1 MRGAFLTARQIIRL
15 ESLAYPVHERETAF
29 SSGDHHLDVG
39 NINHLFFI
47 GALLVAASILMSSLS
62 ARLGVPILVIFLAV
76 GMLAGVDGI
85 GGIVFEDYRLAFII
99 SNLALAVILLD
110 GGMRTRTATFR
121 VALKPAFSLATIGVA
136 ITSGLTGL
144 AAAWLFDLPL
154 LQGLLI
160 GAIVGSTD
168 AAVVFNLLNGKGL
181 NERVGSTLEIES
193 GSNDPMAMFLTVA
206 LIDMLLAG
214 RSSFGWDFL
223 LTLVQQFGIG
233 TVLGLVGGWLL
244 LQLINR
250 LSVADG
256 LYPLLA
262 VAGGLMIFALS
273 GAIGGS
279 GILAIYVCGLLLG
292 NRPIRNRH
300 GILHMFDG
308 LAWLSQIGM
317 FLVLGL
323 LLTPSELLP
332 IALPALA
339 LSLWMILFARPL
351 AVFLSLLPFR
361 SFHLRERLFISWIGL
376 RGAVPVILA
385 VFPLM
390 AGLENAQLFFNV
402 AFFIVLVSLLV
413 QGTTLTWAA
422 KKAKVEVPP
431 SPMPVSRTGLQV
443 HTTSQWEMFVYRLSA
458 SKWCV
463 GAALRELKMP
473 PGTRIAALF
482 RGKELLHPSGS
493 TRLKVDDILCVI
505 GHDEDLPALG
515 KLFSQAPKRGQDLRF
530 FGDFILEADAQLSAI
545 TALYG
550 LKLGD
555 VNGEQ
560 TIGAFMAEEVGG
572 NPVVGDQIEWNGLTW
587 TVAAMDAGE
596 VRKVGLKFPEGDK
609 PGPQLMF

>member
-1 MRGAFLTARQIIRL
+1 M
-15 ESLAYPVHERETAF
+15 
-29 SSGDHHLDVG
+29 DVG

-62 ARLGVPILVIFLAV
+62 ARLGVPILVIFLGV
-76 GMLAGVDGI
+76 GMLAGVDGV
-85 GGIVFEDYRLAFII
+85 GGIVFEDYQLAFVI

-121 VALKPAFSLATIGVA
+121 VALKPAFSLATLGVA
-136 ITSGLTGL
+136 ITSGFTGL

-214 RSSFGWDFL
+214 QTTFGWDFL
-223 LTLVQQFGIG
+223 LTLLQQFGIG
-233 TVLGLVGGWLL
+233 TVLGLAGGWLL

-351 AVFLSLLPFR
+351 AVFVSLLPFR

-402 AFFIVLVSLLV
+402 AFFIVLVSLLL
-413 QGTTLTWAA
+413 QGSTLAWAA

-493 TRLKVDDILCVI
+493 TRLQVDDILCVI

-545 TALYG
+545 AALYG

-555 VNGEQ
+555 VDGEQ

-572 NPVVGDQIEWNGLTW
+572 RPVVGDQIEWNGLTW
-587 TVAAMDAGE
+587 TVAAMEAGE

>member
-1 MRGAFLTARQIIRL
+1 M
-15 ESLAYPVHERETAF
+15 
-29 SSGDHHLDVG
+29 DVG

-62 ARLGVPILVIFLAV
+62 NRLGVPILVIFLAV

-85 GGIVFEDYRLAFII
+85 GGIVFEDYQLAFVI

-121 VALKPAFSLATIGVA
+121 VALKPAFSLATLGVA

-214 RSSFGWDFL
+214 QTTFGWDFL
-223 LTLVQQFGIG
+223 LSLLQQFGIG
-233 TVLGLVGGWLL
+233 TVLGLLGGWLL

-332 IALPALA
+332 IAIPALL

-351 AVFLSLLPFR
+351 AVFVSLLPFR

-402 AFFIVLVSLLV
+402 AFFIVLVSLLL
-413 QGTTLTWAA
+413 QGSTLAWAA

-493 TRLKVDDILCVI
+493 TRLQVDDILCVI

-515 KLFSQAPKRGQDLRF
+515 KLFSQAPTRGQDLRF
-530 FGDFILEADAQLSAI
+530 FGDFILEADAQLNAI
-545 TALYG
+545 AALYG
-550 LKLGD
+550 LKLGEVD
-555 VNGEQ
+555 GEQ
-560 TIGAFMAEEVGG
+560 TIGDFMAEQVGG
-572 NPVVGDQIEWNGLTW
+572 RPVVGDQVEWNGLTW
-587 TVAAMDAGE
+587 TVAAMDAGQ

>member
-1 MRGAFLTARQIIRL
+1 M
-15 ESLAYPVHERETAF
+15 
-29 SSGDHHLDVG
+29 DVG

-62 ARLGVPILVIFLAV
+62 NRLGVPILVIFLAV
-76 GMLAGVDGI
+76 GMLAGVDGV
-85 GGIVFEDYRLAFII
+85 GGIVFEDYRLAFVI

-121 VALKPAFSLATIGVA
+121 VALKPAFSLATLGVA

-206 LIDMLLAG
+206 LIEMLLAG
-214 RSSFGWDFL
+214 QSTFGWDFL
-223 LTLVQQFGIG
+223 LSLLQQFGIG
-233 TVLGLVGGWLL
+233 TVLGLLGGWLL

-332 IALPALA
+332 IAIPALL

-351 AVFLSLLPFR
+351 AVFVSLLPFR
-361 SFHLRERLFISWIGL
+361 SFHLRERLFICWIGL

-402 AFFIVLVSLLV
+402 AFFIVLVSLLL
-413 QGTTLTWAA
+413 QGSTLAWAA

-493 TRLKVDDILCVI
+493 TRLQVDDILCVI

-515 KLFSQAPKRGQDLRF
+515 KLFSQAPTRGQDLRF
-530 FGDFILEADAQLSAI
+530 FGDFILEADAQLNAI
-545 TALYG
+545 AALYG
-550 LKLGD
+550 LKLGEVD
-555 VNGEQ
+555 GEQ
-560 TIGAFMAEEVGG
+560 TIGDFMAEQVGG
-572 NPVVGDQIEWNGLTW
+572 RPVVGDQVEWNGLTW

>member
-1 MRGAFLTARQIIRL
+1 
-15 ESLAYPVHERETAF
+15 
-29 SSGDHHLDVG
+29 LDVG

-62 ARLGVPILVIFLAV
+62 NRLGVPILVIFLAV

-85 GGIVFEDYRLAFII
+85 GGIVFEDYQLAFVI

-121 VALKPAFSLATIGVA
+121 VALKPAFSLATLGVA

-214 RSSFGWDFL
+214 QTTFGWDFL
-223 LTLVQQFGIG
+223 LSLLQQFGIG
-233 TVLGLVGGWLL
+233 TVLGLLGGWLL

-332 IALPALA
+332 IAIPALL

-351 AVFLSLLPFR
+351 AVFVSLLPFR

-402 AFFIVLVSLLV
+402 AFFIVLVSLLL
-413 QGTTLTWAA
+413 QGSTLAWAA

-493 TRLKVDDILCVI
+493 TRLQVDDILCVI

-515 KLFSQAPKRGQDLRF
+515 KLFSQAPTRGQDLRF
-530 FGDFILEADAQLSAI
+530 FGDFILEADAQLNAI
-545 TALYG
+545 AALYG
-550 LKLGD
+550 LKLGEVD
-555 VNGEQ
+555 GEQ
-560 TIGAFMAEEVGG
+560 TIGDFMAEQVGG
-572 NPVVGDQIEWNGLTW
+572 RPVVGDQVEWNGLTW
-587 TVAAMDAGE
+587 TVAAMDAGQ

>member
-1 MRGAFLTARQIIRL
+1 
-15 ESLAYPVHERETAF
+15 
-29 SSGDHHLDVG
+29 LDVG
-39 NINHLFFI
+39 NLNHLFFI

-62 ARLGVPILVIFLAV
+62 ARLGVPILVIFLGV
-76 GMLAGVDGI
+76 GMLAGVDGV
-85 GGIVFEDYRLAFII
+85 GGIVFEDYQLAFVI
-99 SNLALAVILLD
+99 SNLALAIILLD

-121 VALKPAFSLATIGVA
+121 VALKPAFSLATLGVA
-136 ITSGLTGL
+136 ITSGFTGL

-214 RSSFGWDFL
+214 QTTFGWDFL
-223 LTLVQQFGIG
+223 LTLLQQFGIG
-233 TVLGLVGGWLL
+233 TVLGLAGGWLL

-351 AVFLSLLPFR
+351 AVFVSLLPFR

-402 AFFIVLVSLLV
+402 AFFIVLVSLLL
-413 QGTTLTWAA
+413 QGSTLAWAA

-493 TRLKVDDILCVI
+493 TRLQVDDILCVI

-555 VNGEQ
+555 VDGNQ
-560 TIGAFMAEEVGG
+560 TIGNFMAEEVGG
-572 NPVVGDQIEWNGLTW
+572 RPVVGDQIEWNGLTW
-587 TVAAMDAGE
+587 TVAAMEAGE

>member
-1 MRGAFLTARQIIRL
+1 M
-15 ESLAYPVHERETAF
+15 
-29 SSGDHHLDVG
+29 DVG

-62 ARLGVPILVIFLAV
+62 AKLGVPILVIFLAV
-76 GMLAGVDGI
+76 GMLAGVDGV
-85 GGIVFEDYRLAFII
+85 GGIVFNDYQLAFVI

-121 VALKPAFSLATIGVA
+121 VALKPAFSLATLGVA

-144 AAAWLFDLPL
+144 AAAWLFELPL

-214 RSSFGWDFL
+214 QTGFSWDFL
-223 LTLVQQFGIG
+223 LKLVQQFGIG
-233 TVLGLVGGWLL
+233 TLLGLAGGWLL

-273 GAIGGS
+273 SAVGGS

-292 NRPIRNRH
+292 NRPIRNRY

-323 LLTPSELLP
+323 LLTPSDLLP
-332 IALPALA
+332 IAVPALA
-339 LSLWMILFARPL
+339 LSLWMILCARPL
-351 AVFLSLLPFR
+351 AVFVSLLPFR

-390 AGLENAQLFFNV
+390 AGLENAQLFFHV
-402 AFFIVLVSLLV
+402 AFFIVLVSLLL
-413 QGTTLTWAA
+413 QGSTLAWAA

-431 SPMPVSRTGLQV
+431 SPLPISRTGLQV
-443 HTTSQWEMFVYRLSA
+443 HTTSQWELFIYRLSA

-482 RGKELLHPSGS
+482 RGTELLHPSGS
-493 TRLKVDDILCVI
+493 TRLQVGDILCVI
-505 GHDEDLPALG
+505 GHEEDLPALG
-515 KLFSQAPKRGQDLRF
+515 KLFSQAPKRGQDMRF
-530 FGDFILEADAQLSAI
+530 FGDFILEGEAELSALA
-545 TALYG
+545 ALYG
-550 LKLGD
+550 LKLGEVD
-555 VNGEQ
+555 GSRQIGRFLAEQ
-560 TIGAFMAEEVGG
+560 IGGQ
-572 NPVVGDQIEWNGLTW
+572 PVVGDQVEWNGLTW
-587 TVAAMDAGE
+587 TVAAMEGGE
-596 VRKVGLKFPEGDK
+596 VRKVGLRFPEGEK
-609 PGPQLMF
+609 PGPQLLL

>member
-1 MRGAFLTARQIIRL
+1 
-15 ESLAYPVHERETAF
+15 
-29 SSGDHHLDVG
+29 LDVG
-39 NINHLFFI
+39 SINHLFFI

-62 ARLGVPILVIFLAV
+62 ARLGVPILVIFLGV
-76 GMLAGVDGI
+76 GMLAGVDGV

-99 SNLALAVILLD
+99 SNLALAIILLD

-121 VALKPAFSLATIGVA
+121 VALKPAFSLATLGVA
-136 ITSGLTGL
+136 ITSGFTGL

-214 RSSFGWDFL
+214 QTTFGWDFL
-223 LTLVQQFGIG
+223 LTLLQQFGIG
-233 TVLGLVGGWLL
+233 TVLGLAGGWLL

>member
-1 MRGAFLTARQIIRL
+1 M
-15 ESLAYPVHERETAF
+15 
-29 SSGDHHLDVG
+29 DVG

-62 ARLGVPILVIFLAV
+62 NRLGVPILVIFLAV
-76 GMLAGVDGI
+76 GMLAGVDGV
-85 GGIVFEDYRLAFII
+85 GGIVFEDYRLAFVI

-121 VALKPAFSLATIGVA
+121 VALKPAFSLATLGVA

-206 LIDMLLAG
+206 LIEMLLAG
-214 RSSFGWDFL
+214 QSTFGWDFL
-223 LTLVQQFGIG
+223 LSLLQQFGIG
-233 TVLGLVGGWLL
+233 TVLGLLGGWLL

-332 IALPALA
+332 IAIPALL

-351 AVFLSLLPFR
+351 AVFVSLLPFR

-402 AFFIVLVSLLV
+402 AFFIVLVSLLL
-413 QGTTLTWAA
+413 QGSTLAWAA

-493 TRLKVDDILCVI
+493 TRLQVDDILCVI

-515 KLFSQAPKRGQDLRF
+515 KLFSQAPTRGQDLRF
-530 FGDFILEADAQLSAI
+530 FGDFILEGDARLSDIA
-545 TALYG
+545 ALYG
-550 LKLGD
+550 LKLGEVD
-555 VNGEQ
+555 GNQ
-560 TIGAFMAEEVGG
+560 TIGAFMAEQVSG
-572 NPVVGDQIEWNGLTW
+572 NPVVGDQVEWNGLTW
-587 TVAAMDAGE
+587 TVAAMDAGQ